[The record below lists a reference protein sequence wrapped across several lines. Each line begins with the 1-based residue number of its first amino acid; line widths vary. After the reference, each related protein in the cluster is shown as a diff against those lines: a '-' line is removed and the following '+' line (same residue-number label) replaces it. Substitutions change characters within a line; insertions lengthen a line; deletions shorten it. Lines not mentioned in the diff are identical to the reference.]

1 MKDALRDFVGEN
13 RPAFDDKE
21 PSDKVWKGIQSELK
35 SPSLWNSLV
44 VWRIAAALLVGLSA
58 YLFVGKETA
67 DLRKKE
73 VASLQIEF
81 NDLES
86 FYSNQIAEKVA
97 LISGL
102 DESGEQQQFTQD
114 FQKLEAMYQV
124 LAEEMKSRPNEKVKD
139 ALILNLLIRIDL
151 LNQQLKK
158 LEDAGSKTDKTS
170 PTEV

>member
-1 MKDALRDFVGEN
+1 MKDALKDFIGKN
-13 RPAFDDKE
+13 RQAFDDKE

-35 SPSLWNSLV
+35 STSLWNSIV
-44 VWRIAAALLVGLSA
+44 VWRIAAAILLGLSS
-58 YLFVGKETA
+58 YLFISKEGT
-67 DLRKKE
+67 DLKKSE
-73 VASLQIEF
+73 VARLQIEF

-97 LISGL
+97 MISGL
-102 DESGEQQQFTQD
+102 DESGEHQQFTQD

-158 LEDAGSKTDKTS
+158 LEDVRSKT
-170 PTEV
+170 EVDPVEV

>member
-1 MKDALRDFVGEN
+1 MKDTLKDFVGKN

-21 PSDKVWKGIQSELK
+21 PSDKVWKGIQFELK
-35 SPSLWNSLV
+35 STSLWNSIV
-44 VWRIAAALLVGLSA
+44 VWRIAAAILLGLSS
-58 YLFVGKETA
+58 YLFISKEGT
-67 DLRKKE
+67 DLKKSE
-73 VASLQIEF
+73 VARLQIEF

-97 LISGL
+97 MISGL
-102 DESGEQQQFTQD
+102 DESGEHQQFTQD

-158 LEDAGSKTDKTS
+158 LEDVRSKT
-170 PTEV
+170 EVDPVEV

>member
-1 MKDALRDFVGEN
+1 MKDALKDFIGKN
-13 RPAFDDKE
+13 RQALDDKE
-21 PSDKVWKGIQSELK
+21 PSDKVWKGIQAELK

-44 VWRIAAALLVGLSA
+44 VWRMAAGLLLGLSA
-58 YLFVGKETA
+58 YLFIANEATGLK
-67 DLRKKE
+67 KKE
-73 VASLQIEF
+73 VARLQIEF

-151 LNQQLKK
+151 LNQQLKR